1 MTPIAFDDI
10 AALERCMD
18 TQWGPWGEQ
27 CEVTQEMIDRFAD
40 LTHDHQW
47 IHVDRERAR
56 GGPFGVTVAHGFLV
70 LSLLPA
76 VRPLAAFSLAGH
88 SAVAN
93 FGSTGLRFLDPVPAG
108 SRIHAHDR
116 LMAVEA
122 HRRGTLTTQEVAIH
136 VVDNP
141 KPALLYQLQLLYMP

>member
-1 MTPIAFDDI
+1 MTAIPFDDI
-10 AALERCMD
+10 AALQCLIDSE
-18 TQWGPWGEQ
+18 WGAWGDQ
-27 CEVTQEMIDRFAD
+27 CDVTQEMIDRFAD

-47 IHVDRERAR
+47 IHVDSERAR
-56 GGPFGVTVAHGFLV
+56 SGPFGATVAHGFLV

-76 VRPLAAFSLAGH
+76 VRPHAAFNLSGH
-88 SAVAN
+88 AAVAN
-93 FGSTGLRFLDPVPAG
+93 FGSTGLRFLDPVRAG
-108 SRIHAHDR
+108 SRIHARDR